1 MRRNGLHVT
10 ALRNQSTKKRERER
24 PAVHFKMSNLD
35 YSNGGIVT
43 GVTGDTFSPSP
54 SPPPRSNF
62 GEAVVALSSPLPACL
77 FITVST
83 AHGVKKNT
91 GRPSSFGSERR
102 RYCRTRARGSIS
114 VKCDS
119 MGGRWETFIVKCR
132 PEKNS
137 CCCSGVVVATTG
149 SVGCCAR
156 HLTVKTSGIL
166 LVRKW
171 TRCCFS
177 LMRG

>member
-77 FITVST
+77 FITALYS
-83 AHGVKKNT
+83 
-91 GRPSSFGSERR
+91 
-102 RYCRTRARGSIS
+102 ARG
-114 VKCDS
+114 KKKTPA
-119 MGGRWETFIVKCR
+119 GR
-132 PEKNS
+132 
-137 CCCSGVVVATTG
+137 
-149 SVGCCAR
+149 R
-156 HLTVKTSGIL
+156 HLEVNAGDTVAPGPVALS
-166 LVRKW
+166 V
-171 TRCCFS
+171 
-177 LMRG
+177 